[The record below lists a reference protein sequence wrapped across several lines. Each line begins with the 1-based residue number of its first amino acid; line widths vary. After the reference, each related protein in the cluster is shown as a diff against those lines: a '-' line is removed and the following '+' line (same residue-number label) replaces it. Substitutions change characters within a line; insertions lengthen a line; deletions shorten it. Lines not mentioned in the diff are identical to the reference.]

1 MESVRAIILAF
12 CLMPLISEPMSAASV
27 PQAKSSSTAL
37 DQVLERMGSV
47 GKTFRSFQADFTQR
61 QYVAVLKEFE
71 EPESGVFI
79 YARATD
85 GSALIRQEFKA
96 PGHKVLTIKG
106 GAALLYQPSLKQA
119 TKYNLG
125 KNKDKA
131 EFLAL
136 GVGQAPAKLRE
147 TFNIEY
153 RGEEA
158 IDGVPCSVLLLV
170 PKSSSAAAAF
180 FSAITLW
187 IRKSD
192 SLSIQQK
199 LQEPS
204 GDYLINKFS
213 SARLNAKI
221 SESQFEQTLPKGVEI
236 QIIR

>member
-1 MESVRAIILAF
+1 MKSVRVILLVL
-12 CLMPLISEPMSAASV
+12 CLMQVIPEAVGVVSN
-27 PQAKSSSTAL
+27 PQAKSSASAL

-61 QYVAVLKEFE
+61 KYVAVLKEFE
-71 EPESGVFI
+71 NPESGMFI
-79 YARATD
+79 YARAND
-85 GSALIRQEFKA
+85 GSALIKQEFKA
-96 PGHKVLTIKG
+96 PGHRILTIKG
-106 GAALLYQPSLKQA
+106 GVALVYQPSLKQA
-119 TKYNLG
+119 MKYNLG

-136 GVGQAPAKLRE
+136 GIGQSPAKLRE
-147 TFNIEY
+147 SFNIEY

-158 IDGVPCSVLLLV
+158 VDGIPCSVLLLV
-170 PKSSSAAAAF
+170 PKSSSAAAF

-187 IRKSD
+187 IRKSN

-213 SARLNAKI
+213 SEKLNPKI